1 MPDEQLKKA
10 SERYDLIFKVLT
22 KSTGKNKLVKLE
34 IRSIEKYPVRDIV
47 SWWSTQIFN
56 KHETNILSVCKKP
69 PNRYGQVETK
79 AAKLK
84 TKRNWII

>member
-10 SERYDLIFKVLT
+10 SKRYDLIFKVLT

-47 SWWSTQIFN
+47 SWWSTQI
-56 KHETNILSVCKKP
+56 
-69 PNRYGQVETK
+69 
-79 AAKLK
+79 
-84 TKRNWII
+84 